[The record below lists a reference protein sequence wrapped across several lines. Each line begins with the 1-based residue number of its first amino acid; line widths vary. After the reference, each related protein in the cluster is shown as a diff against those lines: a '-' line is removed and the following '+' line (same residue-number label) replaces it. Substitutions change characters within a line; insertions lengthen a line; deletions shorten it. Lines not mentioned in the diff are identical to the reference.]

1 MDLILWRHAEAEDGL
16 DDLARALTKKGQKQ
30 AHDMAAWLSK
40 HIPKETRILA
50 SQALRSQQTARA
62 LSKHFEISAEINPGA
77 HFAAILAAAQWPY
90 YKGSVLVVGHQ
101 PTLSAVASFLLAG
114 QEQEWNMKKSAVWWL
129 SNRTRQSQD
138 QTILKVMQTPEFV

>member
-30 AHDMAAWLSK
+30 AEDMAGWLSK

-62 LSKHFEISAEINPGA
+62 LSKNFEISAEINPGA
-77 HFAAILAAAQWPY
+77 HYAAILAAAEWPY

-114 QEQEWNMKKSAVWWL
+114 QEQEWNMKKGAVWWL

>member
-30 AHDMAAWLSK
+30 AEDMAGWLSK
-40 HIPKETRILA
+40 HLPKETRILA
-50 SQALRSQQTARA
+50 SQALRSQQPARA
-62 LSKHFEISAEINPGA
+62 LSKNFEISSEINPGA

-114 QEQEWNMKKSAVWWL
+114 QEQEWNMKKGAVWWL